1 MGEYGKLI
9 ISYNGGPTIDFGSV
23 NSVST
28 TYRKSVTVV
37 PLVSLPMDSTF
48 AVESSSDLT
57 HSFRFTRKN
66 GVDGKTNKKWYEE
79 LTEAMDRWQ
88 AKTNGFRLQFIPK
101 DNPNVMP
108 LDINAFMKTCS
119 REYKKGEPEQI
130 YGSIDFY
137 EGTMHLLS
145 SPEGSDYILKSDF
158 EIAMTS
164 EAGVDWYVL
173 YSEALGIDCMTTC
186 TISGGMEQ
194 PFEYMTMTVPKTRL
208 TKVAPGLV
216 DHVIAGKSKV
226 LVNAIGRTSMVVA
239 SCELSNDDYRI
250 TAYCEAEALRGYTL
264 ETTSSMT
271 PFEWISEVLTTG
283 KYGVSFVDG
292 VTFLYDVTPPTAMK
306 DSIEFK
312 EGTNVWYIVQ
322 ICAVYMKAKIFFT
335 ENKAYLVDYTHDPN
349 SMSTNNAKYSKGRIE
364 LYPSSKVDDPM
375 YAKVVGEAKLGKEG
389 KYPTMNSVT
398 ITCQT
403 QNDKEEWV
411 SSSFT
416 FTDDP
421 SIAFYETTVSAQYNI
436 PELKQGAGFNQ
447 AKTFAEGLFAY
458 RRESVQSVE
467 FTTREM
473 YYPKNREPM
482 WSAQFK
488 TSLTIDAI
496 TSATDDFEI
505 DNVSDISKKAVSQK
519 LMLSTFTRNY
529 PKFTTTYKFGMVSA
543 VDLSSSTSEIRT
555 ALK

>member
-9 ISYNGGPTIDFGSV
+9 MSYNGGPTIDFGIV

-48 AVESSSDLT
+48 AVESSSDLS
-57 HSFRFTRKN
+57 HSFRFTRKS
-66 GVDGKTNKKWYEE
+66 GMDGKTNEEWYEE
-79 LTEAMDRWQ
+79 LTGAMDRWQ

-108 LDINAFMKTCS
+108 LDINAFMKSCS
-119 REYKKGEPEQI
+119 REYRKGEPEQI
-130 YGSIDFY
+130 YGSIEFY

-158 EIAMTS
+158 EISMTS
-164 EAGVDWYVL
+164 ETGMNWYVL
-173 YSEALGIDCMTTC
+173 YSEALGIDCVTSC

-194 PFEYMTMTVPKTRL
+194 PFEYMTMTIPKTRL
-208 TKVAPGLV
+208 TKVAQGLV
-216 DHVIAGKSKV
+216 DHITVGKSKV
-226 LVNAIGRTSMVVA
+226 LVNAIGKASMIVA
-239 SCELSNDDYRI
+239 SCELSEDNYKI
-250 TAYCEAEALRGYTL
+250 TAYCEAEVLRGYVL

-271 PFEWISEVLTTG
+271 PFEWISEILTTG

-292 VTFLYDVTPPTAMK
+292 VTFLYDVTPPVSIK
-306 DSIEFK
+306 DAIEFK
-312 EGTNVWYIVQ
+312 EGANAWYIVQ
-322 ICAVYMKAKIFFT
+322 VCAVYMKAKVFFT
-335 ENKAYLVDYTHDPN
+335 ENKAYLVDYTRSSN
-349 SMSTNNAKYSKGRIE
+349 SLSTGNAKYSKGRIE
-364 LYPSSKVDDPM
+364 LYPAGKPSDPM
-375 YAKVVGEAKLGKEG
+375 YAKVVGDASLGREG

-403 QNDKEEWV
+403 QNDDEEWV
-411 SSSFT
+411 ST
-416 FTDDP
+416 TLTYTDDA
-421 SIAFYETTVSAQYNI
+421 SIAYYGVTIDAKYNV

-496 TSATDDFEI
+496 SSSTDDFDI
-505 DNVSDISKKAVSQK
+505 NNVSDISKGAVSQK
-519 LMLSTFTRNY
+519 LMLSTFSRNF
-529 PKFTTTYKFGMVSA
+529 PRFTTTYKFGMVSA